1 MIRYHRTTSQQAI
14 AEVVKGSLII
24 ESAGDILDILGEVSF
39 SGSSAV
45 IIYSDSFSPEF
56 YDLRSGVAGEIL
68 QKFSNYR
75 MKLAIVGDF
84 SHLTGKSW
92 RDFIRESN
100 RGSAVSFV
108 SSFDDAMALLSR

>member
-1 MIRYHRTTSQQAI
+1 
-14 AEVVKGSLII
+14 
-24 ESAGDILDILGEVSF
+24 
-39 SGSSAV
+39 
-45 IIYSDSFSPEF
+45 
-56 YDLRSGVAGEIL
+56 
-68 QKFSNYR
+68 

-108 SSFDDAMALLSR
+108 SSFDEAITLLSR

>member
-1 MIRYHRTTSQQAI
+1 MIRYHRTTSQQDI
-14 AEVVKGSLII
+14 AEVVKGSMVI
-24 ESAGDILDILGEVSF
+24 ESASDILDILGDVSF

-100 RGSAVSFV
+100 RGSALSFV
-108 SSFDDAMALLSR
+108 SSFDEAINLLSR

>member
-1 MIRYHRTTSQQAI
+1 MLRYHRTHSQKAL
-14 AEVVKGSLII
+14 AEVVKGSIVI
-24 ESAGDILDILGEVSF
+24 ESASDILDILGEVSF

-45 IIYSDSFSPEF
+45 IIYSDSFSHEF

-75 MKLAIVGDF
+75 IRLAIVGDF

-100 RGSAVSFV
+100 RGMAISFLPTLEE
-108 SSFDDAMALLSR
+108 ALSVLTK

>member
-1 MIRYHRTTSQQAI
+1 MIRYHNTHSQQAI
-14 AEVVKGSLII
+14 AEVVKGTLVI
-24 ESAGDILDILGEVSF
+24 ESASDILDILGDVSF

-45 IIYSDSFSPEF
+45 IIYSDSFSHEF

-100 RGSAVSFV
+100 RGMAVSFLPTLE
-108 SSFDDAMALLSR
+108 DALSALTK

>member
-1 MIRYHRTTSQQAI
+1 MIRYHHTPSQQAI
-14 AEVVKGSLII
+14 AEVIKGSITI
-24 ESAGDILDILGEVSF
+24 ESASDILDILGNVSF

-45 IIYSDSFSPEF
+45 IIYSDSFSSEF

-84 SHLTGKSW
+84 SHLTAKSW
-92 RDFIRESN
+92 CDFIRESN
-100 RGSAVSFV
+100 RGSAVGFV
-108 SSFDDAMALLSR
+108 SSFDEAMTLLSR

>member
-1 MIRYHRTTSQQAI
+1 MIRYHRTHSQQDI
-14 AEVVKGSLII
+14 AEVVKGSLVV
-24 ESAGDILDILGEVSF
+24 ESASDMLDILGEVSF

-45 IIYSDSFSPEF
+45 IIYSDSFSHEF

-92 RDFIRESN
+92 RAFIRESN
-100 RGSAVSFV
+100 RGMTVSFLPTV
-108 SSFDDAMALLSR
+108 EEALSLLTK

>member
-1 MIRYHRTTSQQAI
+1 MIKYHQTLSQQAI
-14 AEVVKGSLII
+14 AEVIKGSIVI
-24 ESAGDILDILGEVSF
+24 ESGSDILDILGDVSF

-56 YDLRSGVAGEIL
+56 YELRSGVAGEIL

-108 SSFDDAMALLSR
+108 SSFDEAITLLSR

>member
-1 MIRYHRTTSQQAI
+1 MIRYHRTPSQQAI

-56 YDLRSGVAGEIL
+56 YELRSGVAGEIL

-84 SHLTGKSW
+84 SHLTGNSW
-92 RDFIRESN
+92 RVFIRDSN

-108 SSFDDAMALLSR
+108 SSFDEAMALLSR